1 MTPEERLNAC
11 NYLRRQICNE
21 QLKIEAFRKA
31 IKRPGFSGG
40 NIIVT
45 LTNGELPVFRIYP
58 TDDMQDILDFAS
70 SLTFKRVTYLQE
82 QLKQLQEEEISTPT
96 ATPKQK
102 TRNVRRNKEE

>member
-40 NIIVT
+40 NIIVA
-45 LTNGELPVFRIYP
+45 LTNGELPVFSIYP
-58 TDDMQDILDFAS
+58 TDDMQDVLDFAS
-70 SLTFKRVTYLQE
+70 QLTFKRVTYLQE
-82 QLKQLQEEEISTPT
+82 QLKRLQEEEISTPT
-96 ATPKQK
+96 TTPKQK
-102 TRNVRRNKEE
+102 SKKRKKK